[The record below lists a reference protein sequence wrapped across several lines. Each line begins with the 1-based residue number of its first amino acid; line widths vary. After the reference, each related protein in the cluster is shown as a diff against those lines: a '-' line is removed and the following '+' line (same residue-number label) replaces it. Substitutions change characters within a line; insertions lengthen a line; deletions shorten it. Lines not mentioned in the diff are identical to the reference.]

1 MCEKYDDYHE
11 LVGIIEGIDLEINT
25 LQESITGKD
34 KEEKLKVIEA
44 LQNKKQELIEI
55 FGGE

>member
-11 LVGIIEGIDLEINT
+11 LVGIIEGIDLEVNK

>member
-11 LVGIIEGIDLEINT
+11 LVWIIEGIDLEINT

-44 LQNKKQELIEI
+44 L
-55 FGGE
+55 